1 MKPIIYLIG
10 VGNYTEV
17 IIELAQDC
25 GYDVK
30 GLYHYN
36 NDRTGEIV
44 MGIPIL
50 GCTEDVF
57 KTNISQLNFAVTMGD
72 NTLRCQ
78 VAEKLR
84 ELGAVT
90 PNLVHPKAFIS
101 PSAILGSGCFIH
113 LNAKISTHCTL
124 GDDCV
129 IDFNSLVAHHARLDN
144 GCYLSSL
151 SMVGSYCKLGKR
163 VLLGMNALIIPLK
176 LILGDD
182 CVVGAKANVTKSF
195 PENTVLIGN
204 PAKPLIKK

>member
-17 IIELAQDC
+17 IIELAEDC

-36 NDRTGEIV
+36 NERIGELV
-44 MGIPIL
+44 LGVPII
-50 GCTEDVF
+50 GCTEEVYKED
-57 KTNISQLNFAVTMGD
+57 ISNLNFAVTMGE
-72 NTLRCQ
+72 NKLRCQ
-78 VAEKLR
+78 IAEKLR
-84 ELGAVT
+84 LLGANT
-90 PNLVHPKAFIS
+90 PNLIHPNAFIS
-101 PSAILGSGCFIH
+101 PSAVIGEGCFIH
-113 LNAKISTHCTL
+113 LNAKISTNCTL
-124 GDDCV
+124 GNDCV

-163 VLLGMNALIIPLK
+163 VLLGMNALVIPLK

-182 CVVGAKANVTKSF
+182 CIVGAKANVTKSF
-195 PENTVLIGN
+195 PDNTVLIGN